1 MKKLTLPALV
11 DQIKKGNEDAFNE
24 LYARYHKLVRYIA
37 FQLTKNH
44 ADTEEI
50 VQEVFVQVY
59 KSIDSLKE
67 PEQIKGWISR
77 ITYSKVKMQFRKH
90 KDRGIDDELVDV
102 LNKKEEDRYDFV
114 PMKNMHYT
122 SDKEVL
128 DNCLLNLKE
137 NFREVLILYYF
148 SQLSI
153 KEIAELTQTPVGTVK
168 SRLLYAKQY
177 LKDEVEEYE
186 KSTHT
191 KLDFKGKTLEAMLIS
206 YAASMVPKTAVPFL
220 TFKKITIPTSTALMA
235 LKVAGIVALAGGA
248 GYTLYSNYQNQ
259 KAEEALSNASFPAVS
274 TNVETK
280 QFTPILYK
288 GKEIKTAEQAY
299 KTLITWAHCEV
310 EMMEKSEAEIK
321 EIQPLFE
328 ALSQF
333 GEGYG
338 RLLHRNHWDEQFK
351 NIIK

>member
-1 MKKLTLPALV
+1 MKKLTLPQLV
-11 DQIKKGNEDAFNE
+11 EQLKHGDENAFNE
-24 LYARYHKLVRYIA
+24 LYDRYYKLVRYIA
-37 FQLTKNH
+37 FQLSKNH
-44 ADTEEI
+44 ADAEEI
-50 VQEVFVQVY
+50 TQEVFLQVLR
-59 KSIDSLKE
+59 SIDSLRDVNQFKA
-67 PEQIKGWISR
+67 WISR
-77 ITYSKVKMQFRKH
+77 ITYSKAKMQFRKH

-220 TFKKITIPTSTALMA
+220 TFKRITIPTSTALMA
-235 LKVAGIVALAGGA
+235 LKVAGIVVLAGGA
-248 GYTLYSNYQNQ
+248 GYGFYEAYQHN
-259 KAEEALSNASFPAVS
+259 KAEDALLNTTFPAVDKS
-274 TNVETK
+274 TTSK
-280 QFTPILYK
+280 IFTPIQYQ
-288 GKEIKTAEQAY
+288 GEEIKTPAHAY
-299 KTLITWAHCEV
+299 KTLLTWAHCEV
-310 EMMEKSEAEIK
+310 EMKEKTEK
-321 EIQPLFE
+321 EIQEILPVYK
-328 ALSQF
+328 ALESF

-338 RLLHRNHWDEQFK
+338 RLLHRNQWDEQFK

>member
-77 ITYSKVKMQFRKH
+77 ITYSKAKMQFRKRR
-90 KDRGIDDELVDV
+90 DNSITDELLDV
-102 LNKKEEDRYDFV
+102 MNKKEEHREEFI
-114 PMKNMHYT
+114 PLQHMHRMN
-122 SDKEVL
+122 DQEVL
-128 DNCLLNLKE
+128 DACLLQLKE
-137 NFREVLILYYF
+137 PFREVLILYYF
-148 SQLSI
+148 SQMNI
-153 KEIAELTQTPVGTVK
+153 KEISQTIGKPEGTVK

-177 LKDEVEEYE
+177 LKEEVEAYE
-186 KSTHT
+186 ESTQT
-191 KLDFKGKTLEAMLIS
+191 KLDFKGKTLEVMLIS
-206 YAASMVPKTAVPFL
+206 YAGSMVPKNAIPFL

-235 LKVAGIVALAGGA
+235 LKIAGVVALAGGA
-248 GYTLYSNYQNQ
+248 GYTLYANYQNQ
-259 KAEEALSNASFPAVS
+259 RAEEALSNASFPAAS
-274 TNVETK
+274 TNVESK
-280 QFTPILYK
+280 LFTPILYK

-310 EMMEKSEAEIK
+310 EMMEKSEMEIR